1 MLILFTSLF
10 GLWFVLMG
18 YRLFFKL
25 ADIQE
30 FIKGL
35 VFISVTGLL
44 LSSKAEGLISY
55 VYESALS
62 IMSSSSAVA
71 FDVAG
76 GNSVVD
82 ASNSNYAGLTRLA
95 EAAQKAYVKVFQ
107 IAYAVA
113 SSGSLMNALNWV
125 YALLLIIPYFL
136 LIAAYSSQVV
146 VAVFRAMMV
155 AVFAPFLFVGFAFDW
170 GRSMA
175 KTGINTLLA
184 SIMVLFASTAALALA
199 VYGVSNID
207 VPPDM
212 MRGEGL
218 KNFVSI
224 TNPQF
229 LTILALGWIGTGLMA
244 EGVSIAN
251 SIAGTALTNTA
262 AGMMTAGAATVGLA
276 GAARAKQA
284 ATTAAK
290 VGGIGALGAVL
301 QGTGAQQNALGNAI
315 GNSAA
320 ANRVTNLMDKFKNIN
335 TPGGSL

>member
-1 MLILFTSLF
+1 
-10 GLWFVLMG
+10 MG

-30 FIKGL
+30 FVKGL
-35 VFISVTGLL
+35 LFISITGLL
-44 LSSKAEGLISY
+44 LSSKSEGLISY
-55 VYESALS
+55 VYDSALS

-76 GNSVVD
+76 GNSAVD
-82 ASNSNYAGLTRLA
+82 TSLGSEFTGLTRLA
-95 EAAQKAYVKVFQ
+95 EAAQSAYVKVFQ

-136 LIAAYSSQVV
+136 LIAAYTSQVI

-199 VYGVSNID
+199 VYGVASID
-207 VPPDM
+207 VPPDTLS
-212 MRGEGL
+212 GKAL
-218 KNFVSI
+218 KEFVSI

-290 VGGIGALGAVL
+290 AGGIGALGAVL

-315 GNSAA
+315 GNSAT

>member
-1 MLILFTSLF
+1 
-10 GLWFVLMG
+10 MG
-18 YRLFFKL
+18 YKLFFKL

-35 VFISVTGLL
+35 VLISITGLL

-55 VYESALS
+55 VYDSALS

-76 GNSVVD
+76 GND
-82 ASNSNYAGLTRLA
+82 AVNTTADSNYTGLARLA
-95 EAAQKAYVKVFQ
+95 EAAQIAYVKVFQ
-107 IAYAVA
+107 IAWAVA
-113 SSGSLMNALNWV
+113 SSGSLMNALNWI
-125 YALLLIIPYFL
+125 YALLLIVPYFL

-170 GRSMA
+170 GRGMA
-175 KTGINTLLA
+175 KSGFNTLLA

-199 VYGVSNID
+199 VYGVANIE

-212 MRGEGL
+212 LTGKNL
-218 KNFVSI
+218 KAFVSI

-251 SIAGTALTNTA
+251 SIAGTALSNTA

-276 GAARAKQA
+276 GLSKTKSAAS
-284 ATTAAK
+284 T
-290 VGGIGALGAVL
+290 VGGAAGLGVAGAILQKAGVDGAM
-301 QGTGAQQNALGNAI
+301 GNAMR
-315 GNSAA
+315 NSGAGRGVA
-320 ANRVTNLMDKFKNIN
+320 NLMNKFKNVN
-335 TPGGSL
+335 TPGGSA